1 MPSKDAGDKTEG
13 SAARQMAMATELP
26 FVIVSGTAVGG
37 FIGYLLDRWWH
48 TKPWM
53 LVVLGFVGFFIGV
66 RDVLRRMGK
75 GGSDSAS

>member
-1 MPSKDAGDKTEG
+1 MPSKNSGDKTEG

-26 FVIVSGTAVGG
+26 FVIVSGTVVGA

-53 LVVLGFVGFFIGV
+53 LVILGFAGFFVGV
-66 RDVLRRMGK
+66 RDVLRRAGK
-75 GGSDSAS
+75 SNSDSSS